1 MKKGLIVLAAVLSVV
16 FGGCVTKDTSGIVVE
31 KDHMVVYNAR
41 FASHITMEYQL
52 KRTTESGFIQVQ
64 SWIQNADSGDIRFQ
78 YRFEWLDKD
87 GMLICE
93 SNPTW
98 HVATVH
104 GRDRLP
110 LEGVSETRRA
120 ADFRLVVRPL

>member
-1 MKKGLIVLAAVLSVV
+1 MRNLIIVFAIALSAVL
-16 FGGCVTKDTSGIVVE
+16 FGCATKDTSGIVVE

-41 FASHITMEYQL
+41 FASHISMEYQL

-64 SWIQNADSGDIRFQ
+64 SWLQNTDSGDIRFQ

-87 GMLICE
+87 GMLIRE